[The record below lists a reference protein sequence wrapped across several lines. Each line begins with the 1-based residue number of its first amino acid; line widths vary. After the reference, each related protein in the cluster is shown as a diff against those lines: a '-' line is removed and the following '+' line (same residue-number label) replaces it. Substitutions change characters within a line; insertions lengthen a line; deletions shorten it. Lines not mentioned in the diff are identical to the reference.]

1 MALLVPIV
9 QLVQIILGM
18 YWYVVVAAVIL
29 SWLVNFSVINT
40 HNQFVHMIWSTLGQM
55 TEPVFRKIRQ
65 YVPIMGGLDLSPII
79 LLLGL
84 WLAQRYLNIL
94 VVWMVNQ

>member
-1 MALLVPIV
+1 MDLLVPIV
-9 QLVQIILGM
+9 RLVQIILDM
-18 YWYVVVAAVIL
+18 YWHVVVAAVIL

-40 HNQFVHMIWSTLGQM
+40 HNQFVHMIWSTLRQM
-55 TEPVFRKIRQ
+55 TEPVLLKIRR
-65 YVPIMGGLDLSPII
+65 YVPIMGGLDLSPIV

-94 VVWMVNQ
+94 IEWMVN

>member
-9 QLVQIILGM
+9 QLVQIILNL

-29 SWLVNFSVINT
+29 SWLVNFGVINT
-40 HNQFVHMIWSTLGQM
+40 HNQVVNMIWSAIRQM
-55 TEPVFRKIRQ
+55 TDPVFRKIRQ
-65 YVPIMGGLDLSPII
+65 YVPIMGGMDLSPIV

-84 WLAQRYLNIL
+84 WLAQTYLSML
-94 VVWMVNQ
+94 ARWMLTQ